1 MAAAA
6 SAGSTDHGAG
16 VGDGQVADGAA
27 GRWGDWVDGPE
38 AAVRLRVE
46 GPVATVTLDRPARR
60 NSQLPATWHALARV
74 EELLPAGTRVVVLR
88 GEGPSFSAGLDRSMF
103 AATGSGGGLVGM
115 ADLPAGEVDATI
127 AGYQRGFTWWSARP
141 DVVSIAAVQGHAV
154 GAGFQLALACD
165 LRVLADDAQLAMR
178 ETSLGIVPDLAGT
191 GPLVDLVGYPRAL
204 EICAT
209 GRWVDA
215 AEAERLGLAELVVPR
230 DRLEPTVTQV
240 AAALMAAPHG
250 AVTETKA
257 LLAGAPRRTRE
268 EQLAAERAHQARRIA
283 DLAAGRG

>member
-1 MAAAA
+1 MQAGAT
-6 SAGSTDHGAG
+6 AGSAHEGQPDHGEQ
-16 VGDGQVADGAA
+16 DS
-27 GRWGDWVDGPE
+27 RWGAWVDGPE
-38 AAVRLRVE
+38 AAVRLRVD

-74 EELLPAGTRVVVLR
+74 EELLPAGTRIVVLR
-88 GEGPSFSAGLDRSMF
+88 GEGLSFSAGLDRSMF
-103 AATGSGGGLVGM
+103 AGEGGGLVGM
-115 ADLPAGEVDATI
+115 AELPADEVDATI

-230 DRLEPTVTQV
+230 DRLEATVAQV

-257 LLAGAPRRTRE
+257 LLAGASHRSRE

-283 DLAAGRG
+283 DLAAGRP